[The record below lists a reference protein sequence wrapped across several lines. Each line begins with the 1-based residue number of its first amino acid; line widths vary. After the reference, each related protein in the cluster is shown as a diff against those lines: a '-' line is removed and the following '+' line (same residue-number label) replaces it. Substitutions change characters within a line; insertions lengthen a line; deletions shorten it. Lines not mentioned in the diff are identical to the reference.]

1 MEIFERD
8 SKVILKNVLEF
19 EPKHIF
25 ENGQC
30 FRWEKEE
37 DGSYTIVAKSKVINV
52 SKHEDEIILENTN
65 LKEFESIWY
74 EYFDFGRDYVKLRKE
89 LSKIDQHL
97 NKAANFGDGL
107 RILKQDAFEMIIS
120 FIISANNQ
128 IPRIKRSVDLLSE
141 RCGEALGE
149 FRGKERFAF
158 PSIEAVANISDED
171 LAAIKVGFRD
181 SYIKTTAN
189 MILNGEV
196 DIDKLI
202 ELDYEEAHKE
212 LMKLSGVGP
221 KVADCILLFAFS
233 REQAFPVDTWVIKI
247 MNEYYMEEPQKNL
260 KKIKAK
266 GLEVFGNQ
274 AGFAQ
279 QYLFYYAREHKLG
292 K

>member
-8 SKVILKNVLEF
+8 SNVILKNVLEF

-37 DGSYTIVAKSKVINV
+37 DGSYTIVAKGKVINV
-52 SKHEDEIILENTN
+52 SKYEDEIILENTN

-74 EYFDFGRDYVKLRKE
+74 EYFDFDRDYVKLRKE

-149 FRGKERFAF
+149 FKGKERFAF

-196 DIDKLI
+196 DIEKLI

>member
-37 DGSYTIVAKSKVINV
+37 DGSYTIVAKGKVINV
-52 SKHEDEIILENTN
+52 SKYEDEIILENTN

-74 EYFDFGRDYVKLRKE
+74 EYFDFDRDYVKLRKE

>member
-30 FRWEKEE
+30 FRWEKEA
-37 DGSYTIVAKSKVINV
+37 DGSYTIVAKGKVINV
-52 SKHEDEIILENTN
+52 SKYEEEIILENTN

-74 EYFDFGRDYVKLRKE
+74 EYFDFDRDYVKLRKE

-149 FRGKERFAF
+149 FRGKKRFAF

-196 DIDKLI
+196 DIEKLI

>member
-8 SKVILKNVLEF
+8 NKLILKNVLEF

-37 DGSYTIVAKSKVINV
+37 DGSYTIVAKGKVINV
-52 SKHEDEIILENTN
+52 SKYEDEIILENTN

-74 EYFDFGRDYVKLRKE
+74 EYFDFDRDYVKLRKE

-149 FRGKERFAF
+149 FKGKERFAF

-196 DIDKLI
+196 DIEKLI

>member
-37 DGSYTIVAKSKVINV
+37 DGSYTIVAKGKVINV

-74 EYFDFGRDYVKLRKE
+74 AYFDFGRDYVKLRKE

-158 PSIEAVANISDED
+158 PNIEAVANISDED

>member
-37 DGSYTIVAKSKVINV
+37 DGSYTIVAKGKVINV

-141 RCGEALGE
+141 LCGEALGE

>member
-30 FRWEKEE
+30 FRWEKEA
-37 DGSYTIVAKSKVINV
+37 DGSYTIVAKGKAINV
-52 SKHEDEIILENTN
+52 SKHEEEIILENTN

-74 EYFDFGRDYVKLRKE
+74 EYFDFDRDYVKLRKE

-149 FRGKERFAF
+149 FRGKKRFAF

-196 DIDKLI
+196 DIEKLI

>member
-247 MNEYYMEEPQKNL
+247 MNEYYMEEQQKNL

>member
-1 MEIFERD
+1 MEIFERN
-8 SKVILKNVLEF
+8 SAVILTNALEF

-30 FRWEKEE
+30 FRWVKEE
-37 DGSYTIVAKSKVINV
+37 DGSYTIVAKGKVINV
-52 SKHEDEIILENTN
+52 SKDADEVVLENTN
-65 LKEFESIWY
+65 LQEFYDIWQG
-74 EYFDFGRDYVKLRKE
+74 YFDFGRDYVALRKE
-89 LSKIDQHL
+89 LSKLDENL
-97 NKAANFGDGL
+97 NRATEFGDGL

-128 IPRIKRSVDLLSE
+128 IPRIKRSVNLLSQH
-141 RCGEALGE
+141 CGKEIGE
-149 FRGKERFAF
+149 FRGEKRYAF

-171 LAAIKVGFRD
+171 LAAIKVGFRAQ
-181 SYIKTTAN
+181 YIKTTAN
-189 MILNGEV
+189 MLLNKEV
-196 DIDKLI
+196 DIDALSTMS
-202 ELDYEEAHKE
+202 YEDAHKE

-233 REQAFPVDTWVIKI
+233 HEQAFPVDTWVIKI
-247 MNEYYMEEPQKNL
+247 MNEYYMEEPEKNL
-260 KKIKAK
+260 KKIKAR

>member
-8 SKVILKNVLEF
+8 NKVILKNVLEF

-37 DGSYTIVAKSKVINV
+37 DGSYTIVAKGKVINV
-52 SKHEDEIILENTN
+52 SKYEDEIILENTN

-74 EYFDFGRDYVKLRKE
+74 EYFDFDRDYVKLRKE

-149 FRGKERFAF
+149 FKGKERFAF

-196 DIDKLI
+196 DIEKLI

>member
-8 SKVILKNVLEF
+8 NKVILKNVLEF

-37 DGSYTIVAKSKVINV
+37 DGSYTIVAKGKVINV
-52 SKHEDEIILENTN
+52 SKYEDEIILENTN

-74 EYFDFGRDYVKLRKE
+74 EYFDFDRDYVKLRKE

-171 LAAIKVGFRD
+171 LSAIKVGFRD

-196 DIDKLI
+196 DIEKLI

>member
-37 DGSYTIVAKSKVINV
+37 DGSYTIVAKGKVINV

-89 LSKIDQHL
+89 LSKVDQHL

>member
-37 DGSYTIVAKSKVINV
+37 DGSYTIVAKGKVINV